1 MIYSNPSFETEKH
14 THAFGAMLW
23 WIVSLIS
30 MFTVG
35 TGITAI
41 GLCGA
46 SVLKITST
54 FLQDNTVIVL
64 MLFFAAAIV
73 IFFIGLLRFAS
84 VLTTSYKFDGN
95 TIIKGTLAAR
105 GGLISKITANT
116 DFEFVRANFDTDRYK
131 KTIYENAV
139 LTGETKRYLKYSS
152 NGRTIKILKIYD
164 SMPDLRIAENTVK
177 KSVASRVIKRA
188 VLVFAIFLALEITD
202 LCIGYGKND
211 EVNGNI
217 SQSNAT
223 VEKILTENGF
233 TMQEISNIVYL
244 YTKSTAD
251 NSRTSKLR
259 IVYDKS
265 GNIDKSETE
274 MFIESENDILA
285 LENLLKVFCKSQSTD
300 EFISAVRKQLDGKSA
315 NAKLTLDNGQLLR
328 LGTSGGY
335 TEVHKAVNENDP
347 AVNMPQGLSHL
358 FSNFCRRLRLSFLIC
373 SVFALSGTYIPLSER
388 MTASPSLTKG
398 DSLSLSNIICFSSSK
413 TTALSSSNLSTISIM
428 FSYFKYRL

>member
-1 MIYSNPSFETEKH
+1 M
-14 THAFGAMLW
+14 
-23 WIVSLIS
+23 
-30 MFTVG
+30 
-35 TGITAI
+35 
-41 GLCGA
+41 
-46 SVLKITST
+46 
-54 FLQDNTVIVL
+54 
-64 MLFFAAAIV
+64 
-73 IFFIGLLRFAS
+73 
-84 VLTTSYKFDGN
+84 
-95 TIIKGTLAAR
+95 
-105 GGLISKITANT
+105 
-116 DFEFVRANFDTDRYK
+116 RANFDTDRYK

-188 VLVFAIFLALEITD
+188 ALVFAIFLALEITD

-223 VEKILTENGF
+223 AEKILTENGY
-233 TMQEISNIVYL
+233 TMQKISNIVYL

-265 GNIDKSETE
+265 GNIDKSEVE
-274 MFIESENDILA
+274 MFIESKNDILA

-300 EFISAVRKQLDGKSA
+300 EFISAVRKQLDGKST
-315 NAKLTLDNGQLLR
+315 NAKLTLDNGQVLR

-335 TEVHKAVNENDP
+335 TEVHT
-347 AVNMPQGLSHL
+347 S
-358 FSNFCRRLRLSFLIC
+358 R
-373 SVFALSGTYIPLSER
+373 
-388 MTASPSLTKG
+388 
-398 DSLSLSNIICFSSSK
+398 
-413 TTALSSSNLSTISIM
+413 
-428 FSYFKYRL
+428 

>member
-1 MIYSNPSFETEKH
+1 MQLLSYHDTILHLFQALVKSFERHRKILNTAIVPIDSIRNSCYTKIRNKYETEKLMIYSNPSFETEKH

-23 WIVSLIS
+23 WAVSLIS

-35 TGITAI
+35 TGVTAI

-233 TMQEISNIVYL
+233 TMQKISNIVYL

-251 NSRTSKLR
+251 NSRTSKLQ

-265 GNIDKSETE
+265 GNIDKSDTE

-285 LENLLKVFCKSQSTD
+285 LENLLKVFCKSQSTE

-315 NAKLTLDNGQLLR
+315 NDKLTLDNGQLLR

-335 TEVHKAVNENDP
+335 TEVHT
-347 AVNMPQGLSHL
+347 S
-358 FSNFCRRLRLSFLIC
+358 R
-373 SVFALSGTYIPLSER
+373 
-388 MTASPSLTKG
+388 
-398 DSLSLSNIICFSSSK
+398 
-413 TTALSSSNLSTISIM
+413 
-428 FSYFKYRL
+428 

>member
-1 MIYSNPSFETEKH
+1 MQLLSYYDTILHLFQALVKSFEQHREILNTTIFPIDSIGNNCYTLIRKKYETEKLMIYSNPSFETEKH

-23 WIVSLIS
+23 WVVSLIS

-35 TGITAI
+35 IGVTVI

-54 FLQDNTVIVL
+54 FLQDNMVIVL
-64 MLFFAAAIV
+64 MMFFAVAIIV
-73 IFFIGLLRFAS
+73 FFISLLRFAT

-95 TIIKGTLAAR
+95 TIIKGTLALR

-116 DFEFVRANFDTDRYK
+116 DFEFVRANFDTGRYK

-177 KSVASRVIKRA
+177 KSVASRVIKRV

-223 VEKILTENGF
+223 VEKILTENGY
-233 TMQEISNIVYL
+233 TMQKISNIVYL

-265 GNIDKSETE
+265 GNIDKSEVE
-274 MFIESENDILA
+274 MFIESENDIIA

-300 EFISAVRKQLDGKSA
+300 EFISDVRKQLDGEST
-315 NAKLTLDNGQLLR
+315 NAKLTLDNGQVLR
-328 LGTSGGY
+328 LGTSGSY
-335 TEVHKAVNENDP
+335 TEVHT
-347 AVNMPQGLSHL
+347 S
-358 FSNFCRRLRLSFLIC
+358 R
-373 SVFALSGTYIPLSER
+373 
-388 MTASPSLTKG
+388 
-398 DSLSLSNIICFSSSK
+398 
-413 TTALSSSNLSTISIM
+413 
-428 FSYFKYRL
+428 

>member
-1 MIYSNPSFETEKH
+1 MLLLSYHDTILHLFQRLVKSFERHRKILNKPVTPIDSIGNSCYTLIRNKYETEKLMIYSNPSFETEKY

-23 WIVSLIS
+23 WVVSLIS

-35 TGITAI
+35 IGVTVI

-46 SVLKITST
+46 SVLKIIST
-54 FLQDNTVIVL
+54 FLQDNMVIVL
-64 MLFFAAAIV
+64 MMFFAVAII
-73 IFFIGLLRFAS
+73 IFFISLLRFAS
-84 VLTTSYKFDGN
+84 ALTTSYKFDGN

-116 DFEFVRANFDTDRYK
+116 DFEFVRANFDTVRYK

-139 LTGETKRYLKYSS
+139 LTGETKRYLKYNS

-217 SQSNAT
+217 SESNAT
-223 VEKILTENGF
+223 VENILTENGY
-233 TMQEISNIVYL
+233 TMQKISNIVYL

-259 IVYDKS
+259 IVYNKS
-265 GNIDKSETE
+265 GNIDKSEVE
-274 MFIESENDILA
+274 MFIESENGILA
-285 LENLLKVFCKSQSTD
+285 LENLLKVFCKTQNTD
-300 EFISAVRKQLDGKSA
+300 EFISAVRKQLDGESA

-335 TEVHKAVNENDP
+335 TEVHT
-347 AVNMPQGLSHL
+347 S
-358 FSNFCRRLRLSFLIC
+358 R
-373 SVFALSGTYIPLSER
+373 
-388 MTASPSLTKG
+388 
-398 DSLSLSNIICFSSSK
+398 
-413 TTALSSSNLSTISIM
+413 
-428 FSYFKYRL
+428 

>member
-1 MIYSNPSFETEKH
+1 MIYCNPSFETEKY
-14 THAFGAMLW
+14 THAFGKILW

-30 MFTVG
+30 MFTI
-35 TGITAI
+35 GIGVTAI
-41 GLCGA
+41 GLCSA

-54 FLQDNTVIVL
+54 VLQDCTAVIL
-64 MLFFAAAIV
+64 ILFFTVMLI
-73 IFFIGLLRFAS
+73 IYFIGLLRFAL

-116 DFEFVRANFDTDRYK
+116 DYEFVKTYFDTERYK

-139 LTGETKRYLKYSS
+139 LIGETKRYLKYSS
-152 NGRTIKILKIYD
+152 NGKTIKILKIYD

-177 KSVASRVIKRA
+177 KSVASRIIKRA

-202 LCIGYGKND
+202 LCIGYSKND

-217 SQSNAT
+217 SESNAT
-223 VEKILTENGF
+223 VEKILTENGY
-233 TMQEISNIVYL
+233 TMQKISNIVYL

-259 IVYDKS
+259 IVYNKS
-265 GNIDKSETE
+265 GNIDKSEAE

-285 LENLLKVFCKSQSTD
+285 LENLLKVFCKTQNTD
-300 EFISAVRKQLDGKSA
+300 EFILAVRKQLDGESA

-335 TEVHKAVNENDP
+335 TEVHT
-347 AVNMPQGLSHL
+347 S
-358 FSNFCRRLRLSFLIC
+358 R
-373 SVFALSGTYIPLSER
+373 
-388 MTASPSLTKG
+388 
-398 DSLSLSNIICFSSSK
+398 
-413 TTALSSSNLSTISIM
+413 
-428 FSYFKYRL
+428 

>member
-23 WIVSLIS
+23 WAVSLIS

-35 TGITAI
+35 TGVTAI

-64 MLFFAAAIV
+64 MMFFAVAIV

-95 TIIKGTLAAR
+95 TIIKGTLAVR

-177 KSVASRVIKRA
+177 KSVASRVRSAATERSTEFGVTFFDCRITCHVAGFFFFIHNCGYVLKRLS
-188 VLVFAIFLALEITD
+188 VIVTFRIYR
-202 LCIGYGKND
+202 IGKCP
-211 EVNGNI
+211 
-217 SQSNAT
+217 T
-223 VEKILTENGF
+223 
-233 TMQEISNIVYL
+233 
-244 YTKSTAD
+244 
-251 NSRTSKLR
+251 
-259 IVYDKS
+259 
-265 GNIDKSETE
+265 
-274 MFIESENDILA
+274 
-285 LENLLKVFCKSQSTD
+285 
-300 EFISAVRKQLDGKSA
+300 
-315 NAKLTLDNGQLLR
+315 
-328 LGTSGGY
+328 
-335 TEVHKAVNENDP
+335 VNENEFHFW
-347 AVNMPQGLSHL
+347 AFFCNRSHCSCL
-358 FSNFCRRLRLSFLIC
+358 QETGSDDNFCAVLDCLTHCSDTIVVGCVCAVCGLIVLIGEAVCFGICLCAFVSSLVETTVHQLTDVCNDCNLIRFRSVVARCKACHACDNKSHTKYECYKFFHKLSPFWI
-373 SVFALSGTYIPLSER
+373 F
-388 MTASPSLTKG
+388 
-398 DSLSLSNIICFSSSK
+398 
-413 TTALSSSNLSTISIM
+413 
-428 FSYFKYRL
+428 

>member
-1 MIYSNPSFETEKH
+1 MQLLSYHDTILHLFQALVKSFERHRKILNTATVLIDSIGNNCYTLIRKKYETEKLMIYSNPSFETEKH

-23 WIVSLIS
+23 WVVSLIS

-35 TGITAI
+35 IGVTTI

-64 MLFFAAAIV
+64 MLFFAVAII
-73 IFFIGLLRFAS
+73 IFFIGLLRFTS

-164 SMPDLRIAENTVK
+164 SMPDLRIAENTVN
-177 KSVASRVIKRA
+177 KSVASRVIKRV

-202 LCIGYGKND
+202 LCIGYSKND

-217 SQSNAT
+217 SESNAT
-223 VEKILTENGF
+223 VEKILTENGY
-233 TMQEISNIVYL
+233 TMQKISNIVYL

-265 GNIDKSETE
+265 GNIDKSEVE

-285 LENLLKVFCKSQSTD
+285 LENLLKVFCKTQSTD
-300 EFISAVRKQLDGKSA
+300 EFISDVRKQLDGEST
-315 NAKLTLDNGQLLR
+315 NAKLTLDNGQVLR

-335 TEVHKAVNENDP
+335 TEVHT
-347 AVNMPQGLSHL
+347 S
-358 FSNFCRRLRLSFLIC
+358 R
-373 SVFALSGTYIPLSER
+373 
-388 MTASPSLTKG
+388 
-398 DSLSLSNIICFSSSK
+398 
-413 TTALSSSNLSTISIM
+413 
-428 FSYFKYRL
+428 

>member
-1 MIYSNPSFETEKH
+1 MLLLSYHVTILHLFQALVKSFERHRKILNKAVTPIDSIRKSCYTLIRNKYETEKLMIYSNPSFETEKY

-23 WIVSLIS
+23 WVVSLIS

-35 TGITAI
+35 IGVTVI

-46 SVLKITST
+46 SVLKIIST
-54 FLQDNTVIVL
+54 FLQDNMVIVL
-64 MLFFAAAIV
+64 MMFFAVAIIV
-73 IFFIGLLRFAS
+73 FFISLLRFAS

-116 DFEFVRANFDTDRYK
+116 DFEFVRANFDTVRYK

-202 LCIGYGKND
+202 LCIGYSKND

-217 SQSNAT
+217 SESNAT
-223 VEKILTENGF
+223 VEKILTENGY
-233 TMQEISNIVYL
+233 TMQKISNIVYL

-251 NSRTSKLR
+251 NSRTSKFK

-265 GNIDKSETE
+265 GNIDKSEVE

-285 LENLLKVFCKSQSTD
+285 LENLLKVFCKSQNTD
-300 EFISAVRKQLDGKSA
+300 EFISAVRKQLDGESA

-335 TEVHKAVNENDP
+335 TEVHT
-347 AVNMPQGLSHL
+347 S
-358 FSNFCRRLRLSFLIC
+358 R
-373 SVFALSGTYIPLSER
+373 
-388 MTASPSLTKG
+388 
-398 DSLSLSNIICFSSSK
+398 
-413 TTALSSSNLSTISIM
+413 
-428 FSYFKYRL
+428 

>member
-1 MIYSNPSFETEKH
+1 MIYSNPSFETEKL

-23 WIVSLIS
+23 WVVSLIS

-35 TGITAI
+35 IGVTVI

-46 SVLKITST
+46 SVLKIIST
-54 FLQDNTVIVL
+54 FLQDNMVIVL
-64 MLFFAAAIV
+64 LMFFAVAIIV
-73 IFFIGLLRFAS
+73 FFISLLRFAS

-116 DFEFVRANFDTDRYK
+116 DFEFVRANFDTVRYK

-164 SMPDLRIAENTVK
+164 SMPDLRIAENTVE
-177 KSVASRVIKRA
+177 KSVASRVIKRV

-217 SQSNAT
+217 SESNAT

-233 TMQEISNIVYL
+233 TMQKISNIVYL

-265 GNIDKSETE
+265 GNIDKSEVE

-285 LENLLKVFCKSQSTD
+285 LENLLKVFCKSQNTD
-300 EFISAVRKQLDGKSA
+300 EFISAVRKQLDGESA

-335 TEVHKAVNENDP
+335 TEVHT
-347 AVNMPQGLSHL
+347 S
-358 FSNFCRRLRLSFLIC
+358 R
-373 SVFALSGTYIPLSER
+373 
-388 MTASPSLTKG
+388 
-398 DSLSLSNIICFSSSK
+398 
-413 TTALSSSNLSTISIM
+413 
-428 FSYFKYRL
+428 

>member
-1 MIYSNPSFETEKH
+1 MIP
-14 THAFGAMLW
+14 
-23 WIVSLIS
+23 
-30 MFTVG
+30 
-35 TGITAI
+35 
-41 GLCGA
+41 
-46 SVLKITST
+46 
-54 FLQDNTVIVL
+54 
-64 MLFFAAAIV
+64 
-73 IFFIGLLRFAS
+73 
-84 VLTTSYKFDGN
+84 
-95 TIIKGTLAAR
+95 
-105 GGLISKITANT
+105 T
-116 DFEFVRANFDTDRYK
+116 DIK

-139 LTGETKRYLKYSS
+139 LTGETKRYLKYRS

-188 VLVFAIFLALEITD
+188 ALVFAIFLALEITD

-217 SQSNAT
+217 SESNAT

-233 TMQEISNIVYL
+233 KMQKISNIVYL

-265 GNIDKSETE
+265 GNIDKSEIE

-300 EFISAVRKQLDGKSA
+300 EFISDVRKQLDGEST
-315 NAKLTLDNGQLLR
+315 NAKLTLDNGQVLR

-335 TEVHKAVNENDP
+335 TEIHT
-347 AVNMPQGLSHL
+347 S
-358 FSNFCRRLRLSFLIC
+358 R
-373 SVFALSGTYIPLSER
+373 
-388 MTASPSLTKG
+388 
-398 DSLSLSNIICFSSSK
+398 
-413 TTALSSSNLSTISIM
+413 
-428 FSYFKYRL
+428 